1 VFTQTCC
8 CDKIC
13 GINFKVSLIMAE
25 SPRKKSP
32 RAPSIA
38 LDEALDRALKAY
50 DKERLHPAPTQV
62 VAQNIGYKSA
72 NNGAALSTLAALRYY
87 GLLDRPKE
95 GLLAVAKEVESFR
108 FAPNE
113 ELRSSLLVKFLRQ
126 PSLFSDLLEKYES
139 GLPSDANLK
148 YELIQRGFAPAAA
161 ESVLAAF
168 KRSVEFA
175 SFYERKSDSPAL
187 AEAAAEAEADPA
199 LEEQKESDPQI
210 LGYSNHSQPL
220 VNELQPAR
228 AAQPGLA
235 GDDVDQDRIPVRLPG
250 GRRAWLLIPSPF
262 YSSDKARLKA
272 QIDLL
277 LTEDEEAAL

>member
-1 VFTQTCC
+1 MT
-8 CDKIC
+8 
-13 GINFKVSLIMAE
+13 E

-72 NNGAALSTLAALRYY
+72 NNGAALSALAALRYY

-113 ELRSSLLVKFLRQ
+113 EMRSSLLAKFLRQ
-126 PSLFSDLLEKYES
+126 PPLFSDLLEKYES

-161 ESVLAAF
+161 ESVLTAF

-175 SFYERKSDSPAL
+175 GFYERKSDSPAL
-187 AEAAAEAEADPA
+187 AEAAAEAGPA
-199 LEEQKESDPQI
+199 PEEQNELAPQVF
-210 LGYSNHSQPL
+210 GYNNFPL
-220 VNELQPAR
+220 QQLANELQPAS
-228 AAQPGLA
+228 AARPGLA
-235 GDDVDQDRIPVRLPG
+235 GDDVDHDRIPVRLPG

>member
-1 VFTQTCC
+1 
-8 CDKIC
+8 
-13 GINFKVSLIMAE
+13 MAE

-72 NNGAALSTLAALRYY
+72 NNGAALSALAALRYY

-113 ELRSSLLVKFLRQ
+113 EMRSSLLANFLRQ
-126 PSLFSDLLEKYES
+126 PPLFSDLLEKYES
-139 GLPSDANLK
+139 GLPSDANLR

-175 SFYERKSDSPAL
+175 GFYERKSDSSTL
-187 AEAAAEAEADPA
+187 AEVGPA
-199 LEEQKESDPQI
+199 PEEQ
-210 LGYSNHSQPL
+210 
-220 VNELQPAR
+220 NELAPQVPGYNNIPSQQLANEQQPAS
-228 AAQPGLA
+228 AARPGVT
-235 GDDVDQDRIPVRLPG
+235 GDDVDHDRIPVRLPG